1 MTNICNAKQWNTSPT
16 AYFTLQYEY
25 KRSGTSMLYRFYWKV
40 WLAYDES
47 YYYDG
52 LQFKLT
58 LGDTGQYVFHNI
70 TVKGYNNNETGWS
83 YEGTTEWVTVPSKTS
98 GNTYLGVMLIDTNTS
113 KNKYQFSTA
122 LIVMA
127 MVSNLWTIS
136 NFDVDNAKNIN
147 ITRNDTSVS
156 CNLSVSCL
164 GTVVKTITGITSG
177 EVVLSFTSAEKQ
189 TIYGLMKNVTSTD
202 FTFTLTSILSGEIIG
217 TDTQTAKGSISN
229 ALPTIDGTKV
239 TYYDKDNVTLSV
251 TKDEHC
257 IVQSKSNLYVS
268 IPTANGN
275 KGATISNYTIKI
287 GEVSVTSNA
296 SGEVHF
302 GAVAISGDLKIY
314 VIVTDSRGNTTTVE
328 KPLSILAYAPPIIT
342 ASVARKNNY
351 ENETYL
357 EVNAVFS
364 SINEKNSVSVSYE
377 YAKVGEAYPSAV
389 GIDNNTEYVLDCSNT
404 SAYNFRITVA
414 DSFGTTVSK
423 EYVLSKGEFPLF
435 IDIEKNAVGINAFPN
450 SGEALRVGN
459 GVGVFEDGIVIRS
472 ATEGSTK
479 MFKIS
484 VNDSGQITATI
495 F

>member
-16 AYFTLQYEY
+16 AYLTLQYEY

-52 LQFKLT
+52 LQLKLT
-58 LGDTGQYVFHNI
+58 LDGSVSHNI
-70 TVKGYNNNETGWS
+70 TVKGYNKNETGWS
-83 YEGTTEWVTVPSKTS
+83 YDGTTDWVTVPSKTS
-98 GNTYLGVMLIDTNTS
+98 GNTSLAVSLVDTNTNAQ
-113 KNKYQFSTA
+113 KCYFTTA
-122 LIVMA
+122 LSVIA
-127 MVSNLWTIS
+127 MVSELWSIGD
-136 NFDVDNAKNIN
+136 FDIDNSKAL
-147 ITRNDTSVS
+147 TVSQYDSSVT
-156 CNLSVSCL
+156 CTLAISCL
-164 GTVVKTITGITSG
+164 GTVVKTINGITSG
-177 EVVLSFTSAEKQ
+177 NVVVTFTAAEKATIYALMSKVASTSFTF
-189 TIYGLMKNVTSTD
+189 V
-202 FTFTLTSILSGEIIG
+202 LTSYMANAEIG
-217 TDTQTAKGSISN
+217 TNTKTANGYISN

-239 TYYDKDNVTLSV
+239 TYYDKDGVTLAV

-351 ENETYL
+351 ENETHL

-404 SAYNFRITVA
+404 SAYNFRITVTDA
-414 DSFGTTVSK
+414 FGTTVSK

-484 VNDSGQITATI
+484 VTDSGQITATI